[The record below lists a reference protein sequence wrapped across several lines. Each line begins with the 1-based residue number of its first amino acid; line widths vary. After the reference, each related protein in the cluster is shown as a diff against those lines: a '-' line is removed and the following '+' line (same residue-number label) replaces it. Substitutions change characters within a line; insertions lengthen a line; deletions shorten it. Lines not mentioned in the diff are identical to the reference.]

1 MTEIVARLPF
11 APNVKMKHGG
21 PLVRIPTIWFELDKH
36 YTETRMQLTLSDS
49 DLIFDSSNVKFSGLQ
64 YRGFAFFSAEGL
76 VEHFLIFEKSRF
88 CYNSESILNSNETY
102 RVEE

>member
-11 APNVKMKHGG
+11 APNIKMKHGG

-64 YRGFAFFSAEGL
+64 YRGFAFFSLG
-76 VEHFLIFEKSRF
+76 FKF
-88 CYNSESILNSNETY
+88 CDFFCTKYFSIRN
-102 RVEE
+102 

>member
-1 MTEIVARLPF
+1 
-11 APNVKMKHGG
+11 MKHGG

-64 YRGFAFFSAEGL
+64 YRGFAFFSAEG
-76 VEHFLIFEKSRF
+76 EKRIDLPLEYAWMQQIEVGKLTGSAPLDFIGFRV
-88 CYNSESILNSNETY
+88 SIILNPWPPK
-102 RVEE
+102 